1 MINYE
6 TLLQNATDIITK
18 YGSYFIT
25 KYVRFFITK
34 CDRFITKCDSYY
46 KLRQFYHKMRQ
57 LLQNAT
63 FITNCDSTMLVVDY
77 LSLINVF
84 IKNTA
89 SKSCI
94 PMSIHLFINQNLK
107 KNILEEKN

>member
-1 MINYE
+1 
-6 TLLQNATDIITK
+6 
-18 YGSYFIT
+18 
-25 KYVRFFITK
+25 
-34 CDRFITKCDSYY
+34 
-46 KLRQFYHKMRQ
+46 
-57 LLQNAT
+57 
-63 FITNCDSTMLVVDY
+63 MLVVDY

-107 KNILEEKN
+107 QNILEEKNWKSVKKIIIKETKEKTLKFELREYVNDFQI

>member
-63 FITNCDSTMLVVDY
+63 FITNCETTMLVVDY

-89 SKSCI
+89 SKSFVYV
-94 PMSIHLFINQNLK
+94 FIYLQI
-107 KNILEEKN
+107 NI

>member
-1 MINYE
+1 
-6 TLLQNATDIITK
+6 
-18 YGSYFIT
+18 
-25 KYVRFFITK
+25 
-34 CDRFITKCDSYY
+34 
-46 KLRQFYHKMRQ
+46 
-57 LLQNAT
+57 
-63 FITNCDSTMLVVDY
+63 MLVVDY

-107 KNILEEKN
+107 KNILEEKNWKSVKKIIIKETKEKTLKFELREYVNDFQI